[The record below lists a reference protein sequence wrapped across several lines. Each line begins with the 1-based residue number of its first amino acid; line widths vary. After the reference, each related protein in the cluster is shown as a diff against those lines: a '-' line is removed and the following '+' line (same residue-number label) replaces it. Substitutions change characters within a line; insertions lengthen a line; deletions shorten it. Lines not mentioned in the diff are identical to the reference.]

1 MIREDFLSI
10 LKIMKKLTGNDLQSF
25 LDHLNDDSI
34 DNVCEC
40 VYNVVNTDLKMSKAK
55 RMKLKNHV
63 KKNCCLSNIK
73 KITNRKV
80 PIFKRRKA
88 LQMEGRGLPLI
99 LASVIPFLTSLF
111 TSKRH
116 K

>member
-1 MIREDFLSI
+1 MINKNFIPI
-10 LKIMKKLTGNDLQSF
+10 LKIMKKLSGEDLNSF
-25 LDHLNDDSI
+25 LDHLNDTSI

-40 VYNVVNTDLKMSKAK
+40 IFNVVNTDLKLSKAK
-55 RMKLKNHV
+55 RLKLRNHV

-73 KITNRKV
+73 RITNRKV
-80 PIFKRRKA
+80 PIYKRRKA

-111 TSKRH
+111 TRKKH
-116 K
+116 Q

>member
-1 MIREDFLSI
+1 
-10 LKIMKKLTGNDLQSF
+10 MKKLSGEDLNSF
-25 LDHLNDDSI
+25 LDHLNDTSI

-40 VYNVVNTDLKMSKAK
+40 IFNVVNTDLKLSKAK
-55 RMKLKNHV
+55 RLKLRNHV

-73 KITNRKV
+73 RITNRKV
-80 PIFKRRKA
+80 PIYKRRKA

-111 TSKRH
+111 TRKKH
-116 K
+116 Q